1 MLCIDL
7 DDFKTVNDSLGHAAG
22 DRMLQEVGGRLR
34 SVVRRA
40 DSVARLGGDE
50 FAVLVD
56 GEPAD
61 AAVEIADRLLAEL
74 SEPVVLGPNST
85 AHSSASIGIAF
96 GSPDD
101 SVESLL
107 RDADIAMYTAKNN
120 GKSAL
125 GGLPA
130 GNASAGARALR
141 AARRPHSRPRAR
153 RVLPALSAD
162 HRGRARAR

>member
-34 SVVRRA
+34 AVVRRA

-50 FAVLVD
+50 FAILVD
-56 GEPAD
+56 GEPAE
-61 AAVEIADRLLAEL
+61 AALEIADRLLAEL
-74 SEPVVLGPNST
+74 SKPVVLGPNTT

-96 GSPDD
+96 GSPED

-120 GKSAL
+120 GKSRWEVYRPGMRQQVL
-125 GGLPA
+125 E
-130 GNASAGARALR
+130 RFELR
-141 AARRPHSRPRAR
+141 ADLDSRPRAR
-153 RVLPALSAD
+153 ASSSSTTSRSS
-162 HRGRARAR
+162 RSTRAR